1 MLILRAKIKG
11 LGIAVWN
18 FNHSLSTANGCMP
31 CIFKTGIIIFK
42 PKIIMA
48 LKTTDLCD
56 TYPDKVRIAEPG
68 FDDFGG
74 ARDFHGIIHTVK
86 CHEDNSFVR
95 KALEVNGEGK
105 VLVVDGGGSMRC
117 ALLGDMLGDLAI
129 RNKWS
134 GIIVYGCVRDSA
146 ALALLPLGIK
156 ALDTIPLK
164 SNKRNEGQENI
175 PVHFAGV
182 DFVPGEYVYCDADGI
197 IVSEALLSL

>member
-1 MLILRAKIKG
+1 M
-11 LGIAVWN
+11 
-18 FNHSLSTANGCMP
+18 T
-31 CIFKTGIIIFK
+31 
-42 PKIIMA
+42 

-56 TYPDKVRIAEPG
+56 AHPDKVRVAEPG
-68 FDDFGG
+68 FSDFGG
-74 ARDFHGIIHTVK
+74 EIDFHGSIYTIK
-86 CHEDNSFVR
+86 CFEDNSFVR
-95 KALEVNGEGK
+95 KALETDGTGK

-129 RNKWS
+129 KNKWS
-134 GIIVYGCVRDSA
+134 GIIVYGCIRDSA
-146 ALALLPLGIK
+146 ALAHLPLGIK

-197 IVSEALLSL
+197 IVSKELLSI

>member
-1 MLILRAKIKG
+1 ME
-11 LGIAVWN
+11 
-18 FNHSLSTANGCMP
+18 
-31 CIFKTGIIIFK
+31 
-42 PKIIMA
+42 

-56 TYPDKVRIAEPG
+56 THPDKVRVAEPG
-68 FDDFGG
+68 FSDFGG
-74 ARDFHGIIHTVK
+74 NIDFYGSIYTIK

-95 KALEVNGEGK
+95 KALETNGEGK

-129 RNKWS
+129 KNKWN
-134 GIIVYGCVRDSA
+134 GIIIYGCIRDSA
-146 ALALLPLGIK
+146 AIGSLPLGVK

-182 DFVPGEYVYCDADGI
+182 DFVPGQFVYCDADGI
-197 IVSEALLSL
+197 IVSAELLSL

>member
-1 MLILRAKIKG
+1 ME
-11 LGIAVWN
+11 
-18 FNHSLSTANGCMP
+18 
-31 CIFKTGIIIFK
+31 
-42 PKIIMA
+42 

-56 TYPDKVRIAEPG
+56 KHPDKVRVAEPG
-68 FDDFGG
+68 FSDFGG
-74 ARDFHGIIHTVK
+74 ANYFSGSIYTIK
-86 CHEDNSFVR
+86 CHEDNSLVR
-95 KALEVNGEGK
+95 KALESNGTGK

-129 RNKWS
+129 LNKWN

-175 PVHFAGV
+175 TVHFAGV
-182 DFVPGEYVYCDADGI
+182 DFIPGEFVYCDDDGI
-197 IVSEALLSL
+197 IVSKEPLSL